1 MAGSKARGRALLI
14 KKGATT
20 VAGIREAAY
29 KISVEGIDVTNADS
43 GIWREYL
50 TGAEAQKSVSIS
62 GSGIAQEDDLR
73 TAGFSTVSGGCLLT
87 DITITDPSADAAL
100 DVISGNFLLTEYEIK
115 GEYKGAVEF
124 SFAMESSG
132 TVSRA

>member
-14 KKGATT
+14 KKNSVTI
-20 VAGIREAAY
+20 AGIREASY
-29 KISVEGIDVTNADS
+29 KISVEGIDVTDADS

-50 TGAEAQKSVSIS
+50 NAEAQKSIAIS
-62 GSGIAQEDDLR
+62 GSGIAKEDDLR
-73 TAGFSTVSGGCLLT
+73 DAGFSTVSGGCMLT
-87 DITITDPSADAAL
+87 DITITDPSADASE
-100 DVISGNFLLTEYEIK
+100 DVISANFLLTEYEIK

-132 TVSRA
+132 APSRA